1 MNSTSIIFSINCQ
14 VQNGA
19 NEKPK
24 NMYFKPITKIIPH
37 TPSSH
42 ILFVNCNTNNR
53 SSSPTLD
60 KKFLRLND
68 WKILMITYQHVLN
81 GLILCAFVCNCF
93 LKKIAE
99 DTNGKIRKTVL
110 IYIRESFIGSNLGTE
125 FLPRILKKKLYL
137 SFLYYLH
144 DLQ

>member
-1 MNSTSIIFSINCQ
+1 MLFYECNKIFIHEFNLPFSIFCQ
-14 VQNGA
+14 VQNGV
-19 NEKPK
+19 EKKPK

-93 LKKIAE
+93 LKMNFWRYQWKDKKDRHRAHIHPWKFHWFQPWH
-99 DTNGKIRKTVL
+99 NKG
-110 IYIRESFIGSNLGTE
+110 LG
-125 FLPRILKKKLYL
+125 FWN
-137 SFLYYLH
+137 
-144 DLQ
+144 

>member
-1 MNSTSIIFSINCQ
+1 MNSTSIIFSIFCQ
-14 VQNGA
+14 VQNGVE
-19 NEKPK
+19 EKPK

-125 FLPRILKKKLYL
+125 FLPRILKKMLYL
-137 SFLYYLH
+137 SFLYYLY